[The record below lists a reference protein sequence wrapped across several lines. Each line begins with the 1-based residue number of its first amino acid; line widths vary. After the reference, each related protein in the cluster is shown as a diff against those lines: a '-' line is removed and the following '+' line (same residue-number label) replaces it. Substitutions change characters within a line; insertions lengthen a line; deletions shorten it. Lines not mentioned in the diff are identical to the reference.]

1 MTNRKAFYFFLVGT
15 LISLVIFLGLTWD
28 THRQIDVLTNADKLN
43 DQVVA
48 GKRVFQDKD
57 CNNCHT
63 ILGFGVYYAPDLT
76 NVHKRIG
83 AEGIKM
89 AVLRP
94 EEVFASSFRKMPNL
108 DVTEQEAEDLVAFLE
123 WVSNID
129 NNDWPPQ
136 EADEAGMSASQ
147 RRLTGAIGL
156 SRGAA
161 AFKEECMSCHS
172 FDGVGGGMGPALDD
186 VGGKYSA
193 AEIESYIGDP
203 TSVDSGSSM
212 PARTDV
218 SEEDRQAIAE
228 FLTGND

>member
-15 LISLVIFLGLTWD
+15 LVSLVIFLGLTWD
-28 THRQIDVLTNADKLN
+28 TYRQIDVLTNTDKLD

-48 GKRVFQDKD
+48 GKRVFEGKN

-83 AEGIKM
+83 PEGIKA

-94 EEVFASSFRKMPNL
+94 EDVFASSFRKMPNL
-108 DVTEQEAEDLVAFLE
+108 GVTEQEVADLIAFLE

-136 EADEAGMSASQ
+136 EADEGSMSASQ
-147 RRLTGAIGL
+147 RRLTGAMGL

-161 AFKEECMSCHS
+161 AFKEKCMTCHS
-172 FDGVGGGMGPALDD
+172 LDGVGGGMGPALDD
-186 VGGKYSA
+186 VAAKYSA
-193 AEIESYIGDP
+193 QEIESYIGDP
-203 TSVDSGSSM
+203 TSVESGSGM
-212 PARTDV
+212 PAQTHV
-218 SEEDRQAIAE
+218 SDEDRQAIAE
-228 FLTGND
+228 FLTGNE